1 MDYILHTNFLRLMT
15 SLTFWGNVLLVL
27 AITLV
32 TYWVVS
38 KILAILH
45 KRIARWAEEH
55 NNGSAYKVFLDV
67 LRKTRRI
74 LILFA
79 AFLFSLQFVSLPDR
93 NTVQF
98 PTPGS
103 WCWRCKSLSGSIRRC
118 SRGCTIP

>member
-45 KRIARWAEEH
+45 KRIAR
-55 NNGSAYKVFLDV
+55 
-67 LRKTRRI
+67 
-74 LILFA
+74 
-79 AFLFSLQFVSLPDR
+79 
-93 NTVQF
+93 
-98 PTPGS
+98 
-103 WCWRCKSLSGSIRRC
+103 
-118 SRGCTIP
+118 